1 MRKWIIA
8 GVAVVAVIAI
18 VAGVALASGGS
29 DTKKPILITATA
41 KTRDLQEEVSVSGVL
56 ERAEQR
62 TVNAVSAGTGQTG
75 AGTAT
80 VSAVRLKDGADLTAG
95 QSILAI
101 DGRESVAVDGPLP
114 FFRKL
119 DVGAQGADV
128 TELETVLL
136 REGFSPGAVDQT
148 FTEQTRFA
156 LAQWQARRGYPGASP
171 SPGSAVNVA
180 LQQSQNY
187 TLGPQSS
194 AGVTIGPPA
203 VKSAART
210 ASRRTVGVASVPV
223 LHIAA
228 TSTTVDRGSFATF
241 TIISDFAGALH
252 PAITVNVSITGVADR
267 IPAGAL
273 LPITL
278 PQDTDSVSFQVFVL
292 PSATAPDGTLTA
304 TLEDTA
310 DYDVGAPAS
319 ATLNVPSSATPGVTI
334 SGTTSINPG
343 QSAVIT
349 IATDVALSDDLQVNL
364 SVGGTAQADT
374 DYVAFP
380 PYVIIPAGQT
390 STTVTVQAK
399 TTTSIKPDRY
409 LVVGLGQSA
418 RYTLGPVTSATV
430 TILGEAGVVQPT
442 ATITAGNLRVNGGS
456 PAQFTI
462 GFDRATS
469 VATEIGLS
477 FGGEAVPGLDFNPP
491 GGVVTVPP
499 GQTSITV
506 NVPTLN
512 NGLVQ
517 PDKTLVV
524 SLLPGTGYTV
534 GSPSV
539 AQVLILAPT
548 LPKLNI
554 VASGNAVG
562 LGGGVVFTVVA
573 DQPPVKD
580 LSVQYTVTGT
590 AQQGKEIQ
598 PLPGSLVLA
607 AGQTTATIPILTLNT
622 NVFFL
627 PTDMIAIAGP
637 TRLGKVYVKEGDA
650 VPAGTPLFTLTEPN
664 IAVTMQV
671 SAGDRTKLKVGQS
684 GTAQVQDSSVSAPG
698 TIIKLDDFPTTDK
711 ETKKQYFK
719 GTFQVQGKLD
729 AADGT
734 PVTVK
739 IVTKQA
745 RGALTIPIAAVK
757 QDGEG
762 RDVVRVIDL
771 EQGGKTRDVPVKTGM
786 TEGSYIEI
794 TSGLQADDVVVVELN
809 QNGTQ

>member
-18 VAGVALASGGS
+18 VAGVALASGGK
-29 DTKKPILITATA
+29 DTKKPVLITATA
-41 KTRDLQEEVSVSGVL
+41 KVRDLQEEVSVAGVL

-62 TVNAVSAGTGQTG
+62 TINAVSAGTTQGG
-75 AGTAT
+75 GPAT
-80 VSAVRLKDGADLTAG
+80 VSAVRLKDGAALTAG
-95 QSILAI
+95 QGILAV
-101 DGRESVAVDGPLP
+101 DGRESVVVDGALP

-128 TELETVLL
+128 TELETVLA
-136 REGFSPGAVDQT
+136 REGFAPGPIDQT

-156 LAQWQARRGYPGASP
+156 LAQWQAKHGFPGAAP
-171 SPGSAVNVA
+171 SPGSAVSVA

-194 AGVTIGPPA
+194 AGLTIGPPA

-210 ASRRTVGVASVPV
+210 VRRGVGVASGPV
-223 LHIAA
+223 LTITA
-228 TSTTVDRGSFATF
+228 TSSTVARSSLAAF
-241 TIISDFAGALH
+241 TITANAPSPSD
-252 PAITVNVSITGVADR
+252 ITVSLSLGGTISTGD
-267 IPAGAL
+267 L
-273 LPITL
+273 LPGTSPATVTL
-278 PQDTDSVSFQVFVL
+278 PANATSVGVQYFVL
-292 PSATAPDGTLTA
+292 PNATAPDQTLVVSIDDGT
-304 TLEDTA
+304 
-310 DYDVGAPAS
+310 DYDVGAPAA
-319 ATLNVPSSATPGVTI
+319 ATVEVPTSATPKVEI
-334 SGTTSINPG
+334 SGTTSIDPG
-343 QSAVIT
+343 QSAVLT
-349 IATDVALSDDLQVNL
+349 VTSTMPWDHDVQVNL
-364 SVGGTAQADT
+364 SVGGTAQADS

-380 PYVIIPAGQT
+380 SYVIIPTGQT
-390 STTVTVQAK
+390 TATINVQAK
-399 TTTSIKPDRY
+399 TTTTIKPNRF

-418 RYTLGPVTSATV
+418 NYTLGQLTAATV
-430 TILGEAGVVQPT
+430 TILGESGTVQPT

-477 FGGEAVPGLDFNPP
+477 FGGDAVPGSDFNPP
-491 GGVVTVPP
+491 GGVVTVPA

-512 NGLVQ
+512 NGIVQ

-524 SLLPGTGYTV
+524 SLLPGSGYTV
-534 GSPSV
+534 GSPTS
-539 AQVLILAPT
+539 AQILILAPT

-554 VASGNAVG
+554 VGSSGAVG
-562 LGGGVVFTVVA
+562 LGGGAVFTVIA
-573 DQPPVKD
+573 DQAPVKD

-590 AQQGKEIQ
+590 AQQGKDIQ
-598 PLPGSLVLA
+598 PVTGSVTLA
-607 AGQTTATIPILTLNT
+607 AGQTTAVIPILTLNT

-637 TRLGKVYVKEGDA
+637 TRLGKVFVKEGDA
-650 VPAGTPLFTLTEPN
+650 VPVGTPLFSLTEPN
-664 IAVTMQV
+664 IAVSMQV
-671 SAGDRTKLKVGQS
+671 SAGDRTKLKLGQT

-698 TIIKLDDFPTTDK
+698 VISKLDDFPTTDK
-711 ETKKQYFK
+711 ESKKQYFA
-719 GTFQVQGKLD
+719 GTFQVQGTFD

-739 IVTKQA
+739 VVTKQSKS
-745 RGALTIPIAAVK
+745 ALTIPIAAVK
-757 QDGEG
+757 QNGEG
-762 RDVVRVIDL
+762 QDVVRVIDL
-771 EQGGKTRDVPVKTGM
+771 TRGGKTTDVPVKTGM

-794 TSGLQADDVVVVELN
+794 VSGLKADDVVVVELN